1 MRESSTYQ
9 AILSEGEA
17 RGEVIGRIDEAR
29 KTILT
34 LGQKRFGE
42 LPPTMRSSL
51 DAIADIDALNK
62 IIERILDAETWDELL
77 TSLL

>member
-17 RGEVIGRIDEAR
+17 KGRIEEAR

-34 LGQKRFGE
+34 LGRKRLGE
-42 LPPTMRSSL
+42 LSPTVQASL
-51 DAIADIDALNK
+51 DAVLDVDSLDK
-62 IIERILDAETWDELL
+62 IIERILDVETWDELL
-77 TSLL
+77 S